1 MYNYR
6 QMIDKAKEKG
16 ITSEAAM
23 YAGIDDVDMMLA
35 KLKETNPQMYWDF
48 LRKQHKNLYK
58 GHYDEDYARYDLSE
72 IFYTTKNGDKIK
84 GPYWTVEEVDNA
96 TKSMNFP
103 AGTTIWDKY
112 VAFNVF
118 KSDLAK
124 VYNDEEILRG
134 AFEFFFKDEDF
145 KKDNTTKIWEY
156 MCCVR

>member
-1 MYNYR
+1 
-6 QMIDKAKEKG
+6 
-16 ITSEAAM
+16 
-23 YAGIDDVDMMLA
+23 
-35 KLKETNPQMYWDF
+35 
-48 LRKQHKNLYK
+48 
-58 GHYDEDYARYDLSE
+58 
-72 IFYTTKNGDKIK
+72 
-84 GPYWTVEEVDNA
+84 
-96 TKSMNFP
+96 MNFP

-145 KKDNTTKIWEY
+145 KKENTTKIWEY

>member
-72 IFYTTKNGDKIK
+72 IYYTTKNGDKIK
-84 GPYWTVEEVDNA
+84 GPYCYQVNELPDRN
-96 TKSMNFP
+96 
-103 AGTTIWDKY
+103 
-112 VAFNVF
+112 
-118 KSDLAK
+118 
-124 VYNDEEILRG
+124 YNLG
-134 AFEFFFKDEDF
+134 QV
-145 KKDNTTKIWEY
+145 
-156 MCCVR
+156 CCLQCI